1 MFTGIIEAIGTVQ
14 SRSKHGDQ
22 TIVRISRPESFDDL
36 KPGSSIACD
45 GICLTVLDFDP
56 ASFTVQ
62 IMNETVNKST
72 AGSWINGYKVNLE
85 RALKLGARLDGH
97 WVQGHIDRK
106 ASLLEASKLKD
117 ALYLKIEL
125 NSADKALIVP
135 QGSVTVNG
143 VSLTV
148 AELGSGWFKVA
159 LIGHT
164 LEHSNLSLSRS
175 GTLLNLEFD
184 ILGKY
189 LLNLKNNTGI
199 SREWLYEKGF

>member
-1 MFTGIIEAIGTVQ
+1 MFTGIIESIATVQ
-14 SRSKHGDQ
+14 SRRMIGDQ
-22 TIVRISRPESFDDL
+22 TQVKITRPESFDDIKL
-36 KPGSSIACD
+36 GSSIACD
-45 GICLTVLDFDP
+45 GICLTVIELDQ

-62 IMNETVNKST
+62 IMNETVSKST

-106 ASLLEASKLKD
+106 SKLLEASRLKD
-117 ALYLKIEL
+117 TLYLKLEL
-125 NSADKALIVP
+125 HSTDRSLVVA
-135 QGSVTVNG
+135 QGSISVNG
-143 VSLTV
+143 VSLTI
-148 AELGSGWFKVA
+148 AELSSGWFKVA

-164 LEHSNLSLSRS
+164 LENSNLSLLRS
-175 GTLLNLEFD
+175 GAMLNLEYD

-189 LLNLKNNTGI
+189 LLNMKTNADI